1 MDYIQTYIECIISGC
16 NKLSNTVSEPQ
27 TPLYIESDQYKKR
40 IETYLYND
48 PEMELWFQRQC
59 RMW

>member
-16 NKLSNTVSEPQ
+16 NKLSNTVSAPQ
-27 TPLYIESDQYKKR
+27 TPSYIESDQYKKR